1 MRRCLRVLFQNL
13 SLFLLILLQISDARA
28 VPAMGMG
35 YEPKYPAD
43 FKHFDYVSPGAEKGG
58 EITLYGLG
66 TFDSLNPYLLK
77 GLPAEGL
84 GSLVFESLLE
94 KSLDEPFSMYGLIAD
109 DFYLAVDGL
118 SVTFHINPEARFSNG
133 KPITAEDVK
142 FSFDTLMSKAAHPQ
156 FRVYY
161 GDVESAEV
169 IDRLTVRFH
178 FKNRNRELHMIVG
191 EIPIFSREWL
201 GSERFDEVDDVPP
214 VSSGPYL
221 VDGYERGRYIR
232 YRRNPDYWA
241 KALPVR
247 TGMYNFDSITYK
259 YYKDSTIA
267 QEAFKAGEFDF
278 FYENYSKRWA
288 RSHVGPKYD
297 SGEILKTELAHSNN
311 AGMQGFAINIR
322 REKFKDV
329 RVRKALGLAFDFE
342 WSNNQLFY
350 NQYERCDSYFSNS
363 ELAATGLP
371 QGRELELLNK
381 YREQLPASVF
391 EQEWYPP
398 TTNAEISLRDNLK
411 NARDLLADAGWT
423 VQDGVLK
430 NAQGEAFV
438 LDVLLVQKGFDRIF
452 APYAHNLKKL
462 GIDMNYR
469 TVDDSL
475 YKRRMDKFEFD
486 MVVTSFPQSVSPGNE
501 LMNMFHSQAAD
512 MEGSRNLPG
521 ISDPVVDALIEK
533 IINAENRDELIIAA
547 HALDRV
553 LLHGEYLVPNWYIDT
568 HRIAYRDK
576 FNMPETLP
584 LYFEPLSWLLKTWS
598 VREISEQRAVNSE

>member
-13 SLFLLILLQISDARA
+13 SLFLLILLQISDVRA

-438 LDVLLVQKGFDRIF
+438 IDVLLVQKGFDRIF

>member
-13 SLFLLILLQISDARA
+13 SLFLLILLQISDVRA

-576 FNMPETLP
+576 FNMPGTLP

>member
-1 MRRCLRVLFQNL
+1 MQRWLRALFQN
-13 SLFLLILLQISDARA
+13 FLAIIPILLQISEAGA

-35 YEPKYPAD
+35 YEPKYPPD
-43 FKHFDYVSPGAEKGG
+43 FTHFDYVAPDAKKGG
-58 EITLYGLG
+58 EIILYGLG

-77 GLPAEGL
+77 GISAEGL

-109 DFYLAVDGL
+109 DFYVGDDGL
-118 SVTFHINPEARFSNG
+118 TVTFHINSAARFSNG
-133 KPITAEDVK
+133 KPVTAEDVK

-161 GDVESAEV
+161 GDIKSAEV

-201 GSERFDEVDDVPP
+201 GSAPFDEVDDVPP
-214 VSSGPYL
+214 ISSGPYL
-221 VDGYERGRYIR
+221 VDSYERGRFIR

-241 KALPVR
+241 KDLPVR
-247 TGMYNFDSITYK
+247 SGMYNFDTVNYK

-267 QEAFKAGEFDF
+267 LEAFKAGEFDF
-278 FYENYSKRWA
+278 FFENYSKRWA

-297 SGEILKTELAHSNN
+297 SGEILKTELEHSNN
-311 AGMQGFAINIR
+311 AGMQGFAMNIR
-322 REKFKDV
+322 RDKFKDV
-329 RVRKALGLAFDFE
+329 RVRRALTLAFDFE

-363 ELAATGLP
+363 ELASSGLP
-371 QGRELELLNK
+371 QGKELELLNEF
-381 YREQLPASVF
+381 RAQLPSSVF
-391 EQEWYPP
+391 EVEWRPP
-398 TTNAEISLRDNLK
+398 TTNEENTLRDNLRK
-411 NARDLLADAGWT
+411 ARDLLAEAGCT

-430 NAQGEAFV
+430 NAQGEVFEI
-438 LDVLLVQKGFDRIF
+438 DVLLVQKGFDRIF

-475 YKRRMDKFEFD
+475 YKRRMDNFEFD

-501 LMNMFHSQAAD
+501 LMNMFHSRSAD
-512 MEGSRNLPG
+512 MKGSRNLPG
-521 ISDPVVDALIEK
+521 IADPVVDALIEE
-533 IINAENRDELIIAA
+533 IINAEDREALVVAA

-553 LLHGEYLVPNWYIDT
+553 LLHGEYLVPNWYIDA

-576 FNMPETLP
+576 FNMPQTLP
-584 LYFEPLSWLLKTWS
+584 LYFEPVSWLLKTWWAKES
-598 VREISEQRAVNSE
+598 N

>member
-1 MRRCLRVLFQNL
+1 MQRCLRVLFQNL

-35 YEPKYPAD
+35 YEPKYPAG
-43 FKHFDYVSPGAEKGG
+43 FTHFDYVSPGAEKGG

-77 GLPAEGL
+77 GLSAEGL

-109 DFYLAVDGL
+109 DFYLAEDGL
-118 SVTFHINPEARFSNG
+118 SVTFHINPAARFSNG

-178 FKNRNRELHMIVG
+178 FRNRNRELHMIVG

-201 GSERFDEVDDVPP
+201 GSEPFDEVDDVPP
-214 VSSGPYL
+214 ISSGPYL

-241 KALPVR
+241 KSLPVR
-247 TGMYNFDSITYK
+247 TGMYNFDTVTYK

-267 QEAFKAGEFDF
+267 LEAFKAGEFDF
-278 FYENYSKRWA
+278 FFENYSKRWA

-363 ELAATGLP
+363 ELAASGLP
-371 QGRELELLNK
+371 QGRELELLNE

-391 EQEWYPP
+391 EEEWYPP
-398 TTNAEISLRDNLK
+398 TTNAEITLRDNLK

-430 NAQGEAFV
+430 NAQGEVFV
-438 LDVLLVQKGFDRIF
+438 IDVLLVQKGFDRIF

-501 LMNMFHSQAAD
+501 LMNMFHSQAAE

-521 ISDPVVDALIEK
+521 ISSPVVDALIER
-533 IINAENRDELIIAA
+533 IINAENRDELIIAS

-584 LYFEPLSWLLKTWS
+584 LYFEPVSWLLKTWS
-598 VREISEQRAVNSE
+598 AKEQ

>member
-1 MRRCLRVLFQNL
+1 MQRWLRVLFRNL
-13 SLFLLILLQISDARA
+13 ILIFPILLQISEVRA

-35 YEPKYPAD
+35 YEPKYPPD
-43 FKHFDYVSPGAEKGG
+43 FSHFDYAAPDAKKGG

-77 GLPAEGL
+77 GLSAEGL

-109 DFYLAVDGL
+109 DFYLGDDGL
-118 SVTFHINPEARFSNG
+118 SVTFHINPAARFSNG
-133 KPITAEDVK
+133 KPVTAEDVK

-191 EIPIFSREWL
+191 EIPVFSREWL
-201 GSERFDEVDDVPP
+201 GSAPFDEVDDVPP
-214 VSSGPYL
+214 ISTGPYV
-221 VDGYERGRYIR
+221 VDSYERGRFIR

-241 KALPVR
+241 KDLSVR
-247 TGMYNFDSITYK
+247 NGMYNFDSVMYK

-267 QEAFKAGEFDF
+267 LEAFKAGEFDYF
-278 FYENYSKRWA
+278 FENYSKRWA
-288 RSHVGPKYD
+288 RSHTGPKYD
-297 SGEILKTELAHSNN
+297 SGEILKTELPHSNN
-311 AGMQGFAINIR
+311 AGMQGFVINTR
-322 REKFKDV
+322 RDKFKDV
-329 RVRKALGLAFDFE
+329 RVRRALSLAFDFE

-363 ELAATGLP
+363 ELASTGLP
-371 QGRELELLNK
+371 RGEELELLNEF
-381 YREQLPASVF
+381 RQQLPSSVF
-391 EQEWYPP
+391 EVEWFPP
-398 TTNAEISLRDNLK
+398 STNNETTLRDNLK
-411 NARDLLADAGWT
+411 QARDLLAEAGWT

-430 NAQGEAFV
+430 NAQGEAFE
-438 LDVLLVQKGFDRIF
+438 LDVLLVQRGFDRIF
-452 APYAHNLKKL
+452 APYAANLKKL

-475 YKRRMDKFEFD
+475 YKRRLDSFEFD
-486 MVVTSFPQSVSPGNE
+486 MVVASFPQSVSPGNE
-501 LMNMFHSQAAD
+501 LMNMFHSGSAD
-512 MEGSRNLPG
+512 MQGSRNFPG

-533 IINAENRDELIIAA
+533 IINVETRQDLVVAA

-553 LLHGEYLVPNWYIDT
+553 LLHGEYLVPNWYIDA

-576 FNMPETLP
+576 FKMPETLP
-584 LYFEPLSWLLKTWS
+584 LYFEPTSWLLKTWWA
-598 VREISEQRAVNSE
+598 RETD

>member
-1 MRRCLRVLFQNL
+1 MQRWLRVIFPKLLFCC
-13 SLFLLILLQISDARA
+13 LFLLQISRAEA

-35 YEPKYPAD
+35 YEPKYPAG
-43 FKHFDYVSPGAEKGG
+43 FAHFDYVDPAAKKGG

-77 GLPAEGL
+77 GISAEGL
-84 GSLVFESLLE
+84 GTLVFESLLE
-94 KSLDEPFSMYGLIAD
+94 KSLDEPFSMYGLIAE
-109 DFYLAVDGL
+109 DFYLAEDGL
-118 SVTFHINPEARFSNG
+118 SATFHINPAARFSNG
-133 KPITAEDVK
+133 EPITAEDVK

-169 IDRLTVRFH
+169 LDELTVRFH

-191 EIPIFSREWL
+191 EIPIFSRDWL
-201 GSERFDEVDDVPP
+201 GSEPFDKVDDVPP
-214 VSSGPYL
+214 ISSGPYL
-221 VDGYERGRYIR
+221 VDGYERGRFIR

-241 KALPVR
+241 WGLPVR
-247 TGMYNFDSITYK
+247 KGMYNFDKVSYK

-267 QEAFKAGEFDF
+267 LEAFKAGEFDF
-278 FYENYSKRWA
+278 FFENYSKRWA

-311 AGMQGFAINIR
+311 AGMQGFAFNLR
-322 REKFKDV
+322 REKFGDA
-329 RVRKALGLAFDFE
+329 RVRRALTLAFDFE

-350 NQYERCDSYFSNS
+350 NQYARCDSYFSNS
-363 ELAATGLP
+363 ELASSGLP
-371 QGRELELLNK
+371 QGKELELLDA

-398 TTNAEISLRDNLK
+398 TTSADVTLRDNLK
-411 NARDLLADAGWT
+411 LARDLLAEAGWAI
-423 VQDGVLK
+423 QDGVLK
-430 NAQGEAFV
+430 NDLGEPFV
-438 LDVLLVQKGFDRIF
+438 IDVLLVQKGFDRIF
-452 APYAHNLKKL
+452 APYAHSLKKL
-462 GIDMNYR
+462 GIEMNYR

-475 YKRRMDKFEFD
+475 YKRRLDKFEFD

-501 LMNMFHSQAAD
+501 LMNMFHSQAAE

-533 IINAENRDELIIAA
+533 IINAGNRDELIVAA

-553 LLHGEYLVPNWYIDT
+553 LLHGEYLMPNWYIDT

-584 LYFEPLSWLLKTWS
+584 LYFEPVSWLLKTWS
-598 VREISEQRAVNSE
+598 EKQSTMFNE

>member
-1 MRRCLRVLFQNL
+1 MQRWLRVLFRNL
-13 SLFLLILLQISDARA
+13 ILIFPILLQISEVRA

-35 YEPKYPAD
+35 YEPKYPPD
-43 FKHFDYVSPGAEKGG
+43 FSHFDYAAPDAKKGG

-77 GLPAEGL
+77 GLSAEGL

-109 DFYLAVDGL
+109 DFYLGDDGL
-118 SVTFHINPEARFSNG
+118 SVTFHINPAARFSNG
-133 KPITAEDVK
+133 KPVTAEDVK

-191 EIPIFSREWL
+191 EIPVFSREWL
-201 GSERFDEVDDVPP
+201 GSAPFDEVDDVPP
-214 VSSGPYL
+214 ISTGPYV
-221 VDGYERGRYIR
+221 VDSYERGRFIR

-241 KALPVR
+241 KDLSVR
-247 TGMYNFDSITYK
+247 NGMYNFDSVMYK

-267 QEAFKAGEFDF
+267 LEAFKAGEFDYF
-278 FYENYSKRWA
+278 FENYSKRWA
-288 RSHVGPKYD
+288 RSHTGPKYD
-297 SGEILKTELAHSNN
+297 SGEILKTELPHSNN
-311 AGMQGFAINIR
+311 AGMQGFVINTR
-322 REKFKDV
+322 RDKFKDV
-329 RVRKALGLAFDFE
+329 RVRRALSLAFDFE

-363 ELAATGLP
+363 ELASTGLP
-371 QGRELELLNK
+371 RGEELELLNEF
-381 YREQLPASVF
+381 RQQLPSSVF
-391 EQEWYPP
+391 EVEWFPP
-398 TTNAEISLRDNLK
+398 STNNETTLRDNLK
-411 NARDLLADAGWT
+411 QARDLLAEAGWT

-430 NAQGEAFV
+430 NAQGEAFE
-438 LDVLLVQKGFDRIF
+438 LDVLLVQRGFDRIF
-452 APYAHNLKKL
+452 APYAANLKKL

-475 YKRRMDKFEFD
+475 YKRRLDSFEFD
-486 MVVTSFPQSVSPGNE
+486 MVVASFPQSVSPGNE
-501 LMNMFHSQAAD
+501 LMNMFHSGSAD
-512 MEGSRNLPG
+512 MQGSRNFPG

-533 IINAENRDELIIAA
+533 IINVETRQDLVVVA

-553 LLHGEYLVPNWYIDT
+553 LLHGEYLVPNWYIDA

-576 FNMPETLP
+576 FKMPETLP
-584 LYFEPLSWLLKTWS
+584 LYFEPTSWLLKTWWA
-598 VREISEQRAVNSE
+598 RETD

>member
-1 MRRCLRVLFQNL
+1 MQRWLRVLFQNL
-13 SLFLLILLQISDARA
+13 SIFILILFQISEVQA

-43 FKHFDYVSPGAEKGG
+43 FTHFDYVSPDAEKGG

-84 GSLVFESLLE
+84 NTLVFESLLE

-109 DFYLAVDGL
+109 DFYLAEDGL
-118 SVTFHINPEARFSNG
+118 SVTFHINPAARFSNG
-133 KPITAEDVK
+133 QQITAEDVK

-178 FKNRNRELHMIVG
+178 FRNRNRELHMIVG

-201 GSERFDEVDDVPP
+201 GTEPFDEVDDVPP
-214 VSSGPYL
+214 ISSGPYL
-221 VDGYERGRYIR
+221 VDSYDRGKFIR

-241 KALPVR
+241 KDLPVR
-247 TGMYNFDSITYK
+247 RGMYNFDTVTYK

-267 QEAFKAGEFDF
+267 LEAFKAGEFDF
-278 FYENYSKRWA
+278 FFENYSKRWA
-288 RSHVGPKYD
+288 RSHIGPKYD
-297 SGEILKTELAHSNN
+297 SGEILKAELPHSNN
-311 AGMQGFAINIR
+311 AGMQGFVINIR

-329 RVRKALGLAFDFE
+329 RVRRALDLAFDFE

-350 NQYERCDSYFSNS
+350 NQYQRCDSYFSNS

-371 QGRELELLNK
+371 QGRELELLNQ
-381 YREQLPASVF
+381 YREQLPAAVF
-391 EQEWYPP
+391 EQEWRPP
-398 TTNAEISLRDNLK
+398 TTNAENTIRDNLK
-411 NARDLLADAGWT
+411 KARDLLAEAGWT

-430 NAQGEAFV
+430 NAQGEVFV
-438 LDVLLVQKGFDRIF
+438 IDVLLVQKGFDRIF

-475 YKRRMDKFEFD
+475 YKRRLDKFEFD
-486 MVVTSFPQSVSPGNE
+486 MVVGNFPESVSPGNE
-501 LMNMFHSQAAD
+501 LMNMFHSQASE
-512 MEGSRNLPG
+512 MEGSQNLPG

-533 IINAENRDELIIAA
+533 IINAENRQELVIAA

-553 LLHGEYLVPNWYIDT
+553 LLHGEYLVPNWYIDK

-584 LYFEPLSWLLKTWS
+584 LYFEPVSWLLKTWWA
-598 VREISEQRAVNSE
+598 RESSEQ

>member
-1 MRRCLRVLFQNL
+1 MQRWLRDLFQK
-13 SLFLLILLQISDARA
+13 LFFFFLILLQISEVQA

-43 FKHFDYVSPGAEKGG
+43 FTHFDYVAPDAEKGG

-77 GLPAEGL
+77 GLSAEGL
-84 GSLVFESLLE
+84 GTLVFETLLE
-94 KSLDEPFSMYGLIAD
+94 KSLDEPFSMYGLLAD
-109 DFYLAVDGL
+109 DFFIAEDGL
-118 SVTFHINPEARFSNG
+118 SVTFRINPAARFSNG
-133 KPITAEDVK
+133 QQVTAEDVK

-169 IDRLTVRFH
+169 IDERTVRFD

-201 GSERFDEVDDVPP
+201 GSEPFDKVDDVSPI
-214 VSSGPYL
+214 SSGPYL

-241 KALPVR
+241 KDLPVR
-247 TGMYNFDSITYK
+247 RGMYNFDTITYK

-297 SGEILKTELAHSNN
+297 SGEILKTELEHSNN
-311 AGMQGFAINIR
+311 AGMQGFAINLR
-322 REKFKDV
+322 RDKFKDV

-371 QGRELELLNK
+371 QGRELELLNE
-381 YREQLPASVF
+381 YREQLPLSVF
-391 EQEWYPP
+391 EEEWYPP
-398 TTNAEISLRDNLK
+398 TTDTEITLRDNLK
-411 NARDLLADAGWT
+411 KARDLLAEAGWT

-438 LDVLLVQKGFDRIF
+438 IDVLLVQKGFDRIF

-501 LMNMFHSQAAD
+501 LMNMFHSQAAE

-533 IINAENRDELIIAA
+533 IINAEDRDELIIAA

-598 VREISEQRAVNSE
+598 AREISE

>member
-1 MRRCLRVLFQNL
+1 MQRCLRVLFQQF
-13 SLFLLILLQISDARA
+13 LFCCLVLFQVSRASA

-35 YEPKYPAD
+35 YEPKYPPG
-43 FKHFDYVSPGAEKGG
+43 FTHFDYVSPGAEKGG

-77 GLPAEGL
+77 GLSAEGL
-84 GSLVFESLLE
+84 GTLVFESLLE
-94 KSLDEPFSMYGLIAD
+94 KSLDEPFSMYGLIAE
-109 DFYLAVDGL
+109 DFYLADDDL
-118 SVTFHINPEARFSNG
+118 SVTFHINPAARFSNG
-133 KPITAEDVK
+133 EPITAEDVK

-169 IDRLTVRFH
+169 IDDLTVRFH

-201 GSERFDEVDDVPP
+201 GSESFDEVDDVPP
-214 VSSGPYL
+214 ISSGPYL

-232 YRRNPDYWA
+232 YRRNLDYWA
-241 KALPVR
+241 QDLPVR
-247 TGMYNFDSITYK
+247 KGMYNFDKVVYK

-267 QEAFKAGEFDF
+267 LEAFKAGEFDF
-278 FYENYSKRWA
+278 FFENYSKRWA

-311 AGMQGFAINIR
+311 AGMQGFAFNLR
-322 REKFKDV
+322 REKFRDA
-329 RVRKALGLAFDFE
+329 RVRRALTLAYDFE
-342 WSNNQLFY
+342 WANNQLFY

-363 ELAATGLP
+363 ELASTGLP
-371 QGRELELLNK
+371 QGKELELLNE
-381 YREQLPASVF
+381 YRDHLPASVF
-391 EQEWYPP
+391 DQEWRPP
-398 TTNAEISLRDNLK
+398 STDAETSLRDNLK
-411 NARDLLADAGWT
+411 QARDLLAEAGWSI
-423 VQDGVLK
+423 QDGVLK
-430 NAQGEAFV
+430 NEQGEVFV
-438 LDVLLVQKGFDRIF
+438 IDVLLVQKGFDRIF

-475 YKRRMDKFEFD
+475 YKRRLDKFEFD

-501 LMNMFHSQAAD
+501 LMNMFHSQAAAI
-512 MEGSRNLPG
+512 EGSRNLPG
-521 ISDPVVDALIEK
+521 ISSPVVDALIEQ
-533 IINAENRDELIIAA
+533 IINAENRESLIIAA

-553 LLHGEYLVPNWYIDT
+553 LLHGEYLMPNWYIDK

-584 LYFEPLSWLLKTWS
+584 LYFEPVSWLLKTWS
-598 VREISEQRAVNSE
+598 AKEQ

>member
-1 MRRCLRVLFQNL
+1 MQRWLRVLFQI
-13 SLFLLILLQISDARA
+13 FLIIVPILLQISEARA

-35 YEPKYPAD
+35 YEPKYPPN
-43 FKHFDYVSPGAEKGG
+43 FKHFDYVAPEAEKGG
-58 EITLYGLG
+58 EIILYGLG

-77 GLPAEGL
+77 GISAEGL

-109 DFYLAVDGL
+109 DFYVGDDGL
-118 SVTFHINPEARFSNG
+118 SVTFHINPAARFSNG
-133 KPITAEDVK
+133 KPVTAADVK

-161 GDVESAEV
+161 GDIESAEV
-169 IDRLTVRFH
+169 IDRLTVRFY

-201 GSERFDEVDDVPP
+201 GSAPFDEVDDVAPI
-214 VSSGPYL
+214 SSGPYL
-221 VDGYERGRYIR
+221 VDSYERGRFIR

-241 KALPVR
+241 QGLPVR
-247 TGMYNFDSITYK
+247 RGMYNFDTVTYK

-267 QEAFKAGEFDF
+267 LEAFKAGEFDF
-278 FYENYSKRWA
+278 FFENYSKRWA

-297 SGEILKTELAHSNN
+297 SGEILKTELEHSNN
-311 AGMQGFAINIR
+311 AGMQGFAMNVR
-322 REKFKDV
+322 RNKFKDV
-329 RVRKALGLAFDFE
+329 RVRRALTLAFDFE

-350 NQYERCDSYFSNS
+350 NQYARCDSYFSNS

-371 QGRELELLNK
+371 QGKELALLDEF
-381 YREQLPASVF
+381 RDQLPASVF
-391 EQEWYPP
+391 EVEWHTP
-398 TTNAEISLRDNLK
+398 TTNAENSLRDNLK
-411 NARDLLADAGWT
+411 KARDLLAAAGWT
-423 VQDGVLK
+423 VQDSVLK
-430 NAQGEAFV
+430 NAQGQAFEI
-438 LDVLLVQKGFDRIF
+438 DVLLVQKGFDRIF

-475 YKRRMDKFEFD
+475 YKRRMDNFEFD

-501 LMNMFHSQAAD
+501 LMNMFHSQAAE
-512 MEGSRNLPG
+512 MNGSRNLPG
-521 ISDPVVDALIEK
+521 IADPVVDALIEK
-533 IINAENRDELIIAA
+533 IINAEDREALVVAA

-553 LLHGEYLVPNWYIDT
+553 LLHGEYLVPNWYIDA

-576 FNMPETLP
+576 FNMPQTLP
-584 LYFEPLSWLLKTWS
+584 LYFEPVSWLLKTWWAK
-598 VREISEQRAVNSE
+598 EKN

>member
-13 SLFLLILLQISDARA
+13 SLFLLILLQISDVRA

-109 DFYLAVDGL
+109 DFYLAADGL

-201 GSERFDEVDDVPP
+201 GSEPFDEVDDVPP

-598 VREISEQRAVNSE
+598 AKGSEQ

>member
-1 MRRCLRVLFQNL
+1 MQRCLRVLFQNL

-35 YEPKYPAD
+35 YEPKYPAG
-43 FKHFDYVSPGAEKGG
+43 FTHFDYVSPGAEKGG

-77 GLPAEGL
+77 GLSAEGL

-109 DFYLAVDGL
+109 DFYLAEDGL
-118 SVTFHINPEARFSNG
+118 SVTFHINPAARFSNG

-178 FKNRNRELHMIVG
+178 FRNRNRELHMIVG

-201 GSERFDEVDDVPP
+201 GSEPFDEVDDVPP
-214 VSSGPYL
+214 ISSGPYL

-241 KALPVR
+241 KSLPVR
-247 TGMYNFDSITYK
+247 TGMYNFDTVTYK

-267 QEAFKAGEFDF
+267 LEAFKAGEFDF
-278 FYENYSKRWA
+278 FFENYSKRWA

-363 ELAATGLP
+363 ELAASGLP
-371 QGRELELLNK
+371 QGRELELLNE

-391 EQEWYPP
+391 EEEWYPP
-398 TTNAEISLRDNLK
+398 TTNAEIALRDNLK

-430 NAQGEAFV
+430 NAQGEVFV
-438 LDVLLVQKGFDRIF
+438 IDVLLVQKGFDRIF

-501 LMNMFHSQAAD
+501 LMNMFHSQAAE

-521 ISDPVVDALIEK
+521 ISSPVVDALIER
-533 IINAENRDELIIAA
+533 IINAENRDELIIAS

-584 LYFEPLSWLLKTWS
+584 LYFEPVSWLLKTWS
-598 VREISEQRAVNSE
+598 ARESSE

>member
-1 MRRCLRVLFQNL
+1 MQRWLRVLFQNF
-13 SLFLLILLQISDARA
+13 LFTLVILVQAAEVWA

-43 FKHFDYVSPGAEKGG
+43 FAHFDYVSPDAQKGG
-58 EITLYGLG
+58 EIILYGLG

-77 GLPAEGL
+77 GLSAEGL

-109 DFYLAVDGL
+109 DFSLADDGL
-118 SVTFHINPEARFSNG
+118 SVAFHINPAARFSNG
-133 KPITAEDVK
+133 RQVTAEDVK

-161 GDVESAEV
+161 GDIESAEV
-169 IDRLTVRFH
+169 IDRLTVRFY

-191 EIPIFSREWL
+191 EIPIFSKDWL
-201 GSERFDEVDDVPP
+201 HGKPFDEVDDIVPI
-214 VSSGPYL
+214 SSGPYR
-221 VDGYERGRYIR
+221 VDSYERGRFIR

-241 KALPVR
+241 KELPVR
-247 TGMYNFDSITYK
+247 RGMYNFDTITYK

-267 QEAFKAGEFDF
+267 LEAFKAGEFDF
-278 FYENYSKRWA
+278 FFENYSKRWA

-297 SGEILKTELAHSNN
+297 SGEILKTELPHSNN
-311 AGMQGFAINIR
+311 AGMQGFAINTR
-322 REKFKDV
+322 RDKFKDV
-329 RVRKALGLAFDFE
+329 RVRRALSLAFDFE
-342 WSNNQLFY
+342 WSNKQLFY

-363 ELAATGLP
+363 ELASTGLP
-371 QGRELELLNK
+371 RGKELELLNE

-391 EQEWYPP
+391 EVEWRPP
-398 TTNAEISLRDNLK
+398 TTNGETALRDNLK
-411 NARDLLADAGWT
+411 KARDLLAEAGWT

-430 NAQGEAFV
+430 NTKGDVFV
-438 LDVLLVQKGFDRIF
+438 VDVLLVQKGFDRIF
-452 APYAHNLKKL
+452 APYAQNLKKL
-462 GIDMNYR
+462 GIEMNYR

-475 YKRRMDKFEFD
+475 YKRRLDTFEFD
-486 MVVTSFPQSVSPGNE
+486 MVVASYPQSVSPGNE
-501 LMNMFHSQAAD
+501 LMNMFHSQAAN
-512 MEGSRNLPG
+512 MKGSRNLSG

-533 IINAENRDELIIAA
+533 IINVENREELIIAA

-553 LLHGEYLVPNWYIDT
+553 LLHGEYLVPNWYIDK

-584 LYFEPLSWLLKTWS
+584 LYFEPVSWLLKTWS
-598 VREISEQRAVNSE
+598 AREISQ

>member
-1 MRRCLRVLFQNL
+1 MQRWLRVLFRNL
-13 SLFLLILLQISDARA
+13 ILIFPILLQISEVRA

-43 FKHFDYVSPGAEKGG
+43 FSHFDYVAPDAKKGG
-58 EITLYGLG
+58 AIVLYGLG

-77 GLPAEGL
+77 GISAEGL

-109 DFYLAVDGL
+109 DFYLGDDGL
-118 SVTFHINPEARFSNG
+118 SVTFHINPAARFSNG
-133 KPITAEDVK
+133 KPVTAEDVK

-161 GDVESAEV
+161 GDVESAEI

-191 EIPIFSREWL
+191 EIPVFSREWL
-201 GSERFDEVDDVPP
+201 GSAPFEEVDDVPP
-214 VSSGPYL
+214 ISTGPYV
-221 VDGYERGRYIR
+221 VDSFERGRFIR

-241 KALPVR
+241 KDLPVR
-247 TGMYNFDSITYK
+247 NGMYNFDNVIYK

-267 QEAFKAGEFDF
+267 LEAFKAGEFDF
-278 FYENYSKRWA
+278 FFENYSKRWA
-288 RSHVGPKYD
+288 RSHSGPKYD
-297 SGEILKTELAHSNN
+297 SGEILKTELPHSNN
-311 AGMQGFAINIR
+311 AGMQGFVINTR
-322 REKFKDV
+322 RNKFKDV
-329 RVRKALGLAFDFE
+329 RVRRALTLAFDFE

-363 ELAATGLP
+363 ELASTGLP
-371 QGRELELLNK
+371 QGEELELLNQ
-381 YREQLPASVF
+381 YRQQLPASVF
-391 EQEWYPP
+391 EVEWFPP
-398 TTNAEISLRDNLK
+398 STNSETTLRDNLK
-411 NARDLLADAGWT
+411 QARDLLAEAGWT

-430 NAQGEAFV
+430 NSQGEVFV
-438 LDVLLVQKGFDRIF
+438 IDVLLVQKGFDRIF
-452 APYAHNLKKL
+452 APYAANLKKL

-475 YKRRMDKFEFD
+475 YKRRLDSFEFD
-486 MVVTSFPQSVSPGNE
+486 MVVASFPQSVSPGNE
-501 LMNMFHSQAAD
+501 LMNMFHSQSAD
-512 MEGSRNLPG
+512 MQGSRNFPG

-533 IINAENRDELIIAA
+533 IINVETRQDLVVAA

-553 LLHGEYLVPNWYIDT
+553 LLHGEYLMPNWYIDA

-584 LYFEPLSWLLKTWS
+584 LYFEPISWLLKTWWA
-598 VREISEQRAVNSE
+598 READ